1 MKTLIDRTTAR
12 FQQEFQRAPQWMAAA
27 PGRVNLIGE
36 HTDYNGGFVLPM
48 AIDRYTLVAAAPRE
62 DGGTTAR
69 VFSSLYEAPEEL
81 AVAGSIEKTATPW
94 ANYVQGVIAGFV
106 ARGATVQPFDAV
118 IDSTV
123 PLGGG
128 LSSSAAIEVA
138 VATMLEQMT
147 GIALGPVEKALLA
160 QKAEHEY
167 AGMPCGI
174 MDQFSSV
181 MGEKDRLMLIDCKSQ
196 TVELVP
202 FEGPDVA
209 VLIVNS
215 NVKHELTGTE
225 YADRRY
231 ECESTAKKLG
241 KEWLRDVTLEDLE
254 AAKDQLTDHEYR
266 RARHVVSED
275 DRTVAAAEAL
285 KQGRFNDLAPLMY
298 ASHDSLRTDFEVS
311 CEELDVLVDIAR
323 SLGPEHGVLGSRMT
337 GGGFGGCTVSLVK
350 TEALESVIAAIE
362 KQYHEKTGI
371 EPTAFATRPS
381 RGAHEL

>member
-1 MKTLIDRTTAR
+1 
-12 FQQEFQRAPQWMAAA
+12 MAAA

-62 DGGTTAR
+62 AGATTAR
-69 VFSSLYEAPEEL
+69 AVSSLYEGVEEL
-81 AVAGSIEKTATPW
+81 AVTSPMERTKTQW

-106 ARGATVQPFDAV
+106 ARGATIRPFDVV

-138 VATMLEQMT
+138 VAMMLEQMT
-147 GIALGPVEKALLA
+147 GITLSPVERALLA

-181 MGEKDRLMLIDCKSQ
+181 MGETDRLMLIDCKSQ
-196 TVELVP
+196 AVELVP
-202 FEGPDVA
+202 FEAPDVA

-231 ECESTAKKLG
+231 ECESAAKKLG
-241 KEWLRDVTLEDLE
+241 KEWLRDVTLDDLK
-254 AAKDQLTDHEYR
+254 AARDKLTDHEYR
-266 RARHVVSED
+266 RAKHVVSED

-285 KQGRFNDLAPLMY
+285 RQGRFDDLDPLMY

-311 CEELDVLVDIAR
+311 CEELDVLVEIAR
-323 SLGPEHGVLGSRMT
+323 SIGPAGGVLGSRMT

-350 TEALESVIAAIE
+350 TEALESVIATIE
-362 KQYHEKTGI
+362 KQYREKTGI

-381 RGAHEL
+381 RGAFELGAMSWEL